1 MGAHVC
7 FYPSSVKGAR
17 LASAIASE
25 LCVLLPGRQ
34 QSAGASEPCDIEE
47 NEDAVCIV

>member
-1 MGAHVC
+1 MLLTEKRKRSTAGECDSRRAVC
-7 FYPSSVKGAR
+7 IVAGEGK
-17 LASAIASE
+17 
-25 LCVLLPGRQ
+25 